1 MTAGERGDMGTL
13 VTLCGRGVEVGV
25 LRLDGTSGPIG
36 VVRLKIGPEHTDG
49 AQLWAALSSTEAREL
64 GRRLLAQAVRAE
76 RVAGSKAPASGA
88 DAG

>member
-1 MTAGERGDMGTL
+1 
-13 VTLCGRGVEVGV
+13 
-25 LRLDGTSGPIG
+25 